1 MLKTELLEILANGE
15 SSGVEFKRDDI
26 RPEQLA
32 KEVVALVNFQG
43 GRVMLGVEDDG
54 SISGLQR
61 ENTEEWIM
69 NVIAEKVHP
78 FILPFYEQVKMD
90 DGLIVAVLTFP
101 QGTAKPYVLRH
112 KGEEKVYIRVGTTS
126 RLATREQQM
135 RLYEIGGMLHT
146 EVLSVPRTS
155 SNNLDRVR
163 IENYLKDIINDPE
176 IPNTEDKW
184 EQRLA
189 NLGLLA
195 APGGM
200 CTIAGIVLFG
210 KRPRQYLKQGGL
222 RVLAFN
228 STRKEYKAEL
238 DTIIDAPFVGRW
250 DYSQGSGLLIDE
262 GLTENLLEKIEPF
275 ISQESDEIDET
286 LRREKQ
292 YSYPVE
298 AIREIIVN
306 AMVHRDWTR
315 FVDIEI
321 GIYSDRFEVI
331 SPGSF
336 QNSMTIE
343 KMIAGQRYTRNT
355 IIMEI
360 MRDYGYVD
368 FRGMGIR
375 TKVIP
380 KMRAF
385 NGTEPIFEAT
395 EDYIKVTLLSKGET
409 A

>member
-1 MLKTELLEILANGE
+1 
-15 SSGVEFKRDDI
+15 
-26 RPEQLA
+26 
-32 KEVVALVNFQG
+32 
-43 GRVMLGVEDDG
+43 
-54 SISGLQR
+54 
-61 ENTEEWIM
+61 
-69 NVIAEKVHP
+69 
-78 FILPFYEQVKMD
+78 
-90 DGLIVAVLTFP
+90 
-101 QGTAKPYVLRH
+101 
-112 KGEEKVYIRVGTTS
+112 
-126 RLATREQQM
+126 
-135 RLYEIGGMLHT
+135 
-146 EVLSVPRTS
+146 
-155 SNNLDRVR
+155 
-163 IENYLKDIINDPE
+163 
-176 IPNTEDKW
+176 
-184 EQRLA
+184 
-189 NLGLLA
+189 
-195 APGGM
+195 M

-292 YSYPVE
+292 YSYPIE